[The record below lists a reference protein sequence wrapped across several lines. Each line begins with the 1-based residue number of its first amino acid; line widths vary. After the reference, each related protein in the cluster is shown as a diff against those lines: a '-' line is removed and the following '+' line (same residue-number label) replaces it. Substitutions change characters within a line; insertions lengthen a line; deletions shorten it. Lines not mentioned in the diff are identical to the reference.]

1 MRNRYKPKKLKLNLA
16 LPVTLRPK
24 YRSLFIVISC
34 KLPHLPDRVSVLP
47 SDMNT
52 FEYGS
57 VVSYQCPD
65 GFLLQGNPQ
74 ATCETTGVWS
84 VPPPRCEGK
93 LFGKNKNKKL
103 LVDSYLSSTV
113 AVALLFRTNA
123 HPLRGCPYSKISD

>member
-1 MRNRYKPKKLKLNLA
+1 MRIRYKPKKLKLNLA
-16 LPVTLRPK
+16 MPVTSRPK
-24 YRSLFIVISC
+24 YRSLFLVISC

-57 VVSYQCPD
+57 VISYRCPD

-84 VPPPRCEGK
+84 VPPPRCKGK
-93 LFGKNKNKKL
+93 LFGKNQNKIK
-103 LVDSYLSSTV
+103 
-113 AVALLFRTNA
+113 
-123 HPLRGCPYSKISD
+123 